1 MRKFLLLLLIVA
13 FPLRAAASES
23 AAALYNEGN
32 RFWKE
37 GDYSAAAGKY
47 EEARFLGVRDA
58 RLEYNLGCA
67 KARLGDVGRA
77 RLAFERAARLDP
89 GDEDV
94 RHNLGVLRKSVPG
107 EQEPLEGGAF
117 ETLRSA
123 YGRLGLGVI
132 AAGMAAAWGLF
143 WIAWGGLFLARGP
156 RTRAFLGI
164 LRLVTGLLLAGLMG
178 IFYSKHHHLSRPV
191 AVVVESGGVRAGPD
205 PMEREIHS
213 VAAGRL
219 VETGET
225 AGAWV
230 EVRVAGEFEGW
241 LPQNQ
246 LESVG
251 P

>member
-1 MRKFLLLLLIVA
+1 MKKVFLFLLLAA
-13 FPLRAAASES
+13 FPLRAQASES

-32 RFWKE
+32 RLWKE
-37 GDYSAAAGKY
+37 GNYSVAAGKY
-47 EEARFLGVRDA
+47 EEARLLGVRDA

-67 KARLGDVGRA
+67 EARLGDVGRA

-123 YGRLGLGVI
+123 YGRLSLGLI

-143 WIAWGGLFLARGP
+143 WIAWGGLLLVRGP
-156 RTRAFLGI
+156 RMRAFLGV
-164 LRLVTGLLLAGLMG
+164 LRLIAGLLLAGLTG
-178 IFYSKHHHLSRPV
+178 IFYSRRHHLSRPV

-230 EVRVAGEFEGW
+230 EVRVEGEFEGW
-241 LPQNQ
+241 LPQDQ
-246 LESVG
+246 VESVG